1 MNDLYDSTRQGWSD
15 MWEDATVADE
25 LATMYY
31 PRSQAIMQACLPWLP
46 RDAPVLEAGSGLG
59 GPVIALRAAGH
70 SNVIGMDYVESA
82 LRAARRHTP
91 GLPLFTGDIHA
102 IPCADSTIGAY
113 LSFGVLE
120 HFEQG
125 MGPALAEARRVL
137 RAGGILVLTIPYPS
151 LVQRLVAGRR
161 RLLGKG
167 PLVHAD
173 FYERTYGRREL
184 VANVVD
190 AGFEL
195 CALRP
200 TSHDYT
206 LWSLGGPFRAP
217 GYYRSSRLAETLG
230 AALARLLPWAFNY
243 TTLIIA
249 RKPA

>member
-1 MNDLYDSTRQGWSD
+1 MNDLYDSTRKGWSD
-15 MWEDATVADE
+15 MWDGATVADE

-31 PRSQAIMQACLPWLP
+31 PRSQAIMQAYLPWLP

-59 GPVIALRAAGH
+59 GPVIALRASGH
-70 SNVIGMDYVESA
+70 PGVIGMDYVESA
-82 LRAARRHTP
+82 LHAARRHTP

-102 IPCADSTIGAY
+102 IPCADASIGAY

-137 RAGGILVLTIPYPS
+137 RPGGILVLTIPFPS
-151 LVQRLVAGRR
+151 LVQHLVAGKR

-167 PLVHAD
+167 PLVHDD

-230 AALARLLPWAFNY
+230 GALARLLPWVFNY